1 MKHIPIFV
9 LSFLFPGLM
18 ANAADQ
24 VAVGELA
31 PEFEL
36 SDQDGQLH
44 SLEDY
49 RDQWVVLYF
58 YPKDETPGCTTEACE
73 FRDRMPK
80 ITRRGAVVLGVSPDG
95 VESHKKFKA
104 KYDLPFALLADPD
117 HSVAEA
123 YGAWG
128 EKKMYGKT
136 YEGILRT
143 TVVIDEQGKIA
154 ELFEKVKPKG
164 HGDAVLEVLGG

>member
-1 MKHIPIFV
+1 M
-9 LSFLFPGLM
+9 LS
-18 ANAADQ
+18 
-24 VAVGELA
+24 VGDIA
-31 PEFEL
+31 PDFEL
-36 SDQDGQLH
+36 QSDAGEAVRLSDFRG
-44 SLEDY
+44 
-49 RDQWVVLYF
+49 RKVVLYF
-58 YPKDETPGCTTEACE
+58 YPKDNTSGCTTEACE